1 MKSLFCG
8 SMFALMLMSKSAVA
22 EDSQLKPARIG
33 TNHVIIKVSGGSRLV
48 DADGIPNH
56 VTGDFPNAHNPNS
69 ISPQDYHFK
78 VPVHPT
84 EAATPIRSAGHWF
97 GVALN
102 GVPFEPGT
110 GEFYNGQREWMYE
123 AKSGFID
130 LGLDQNN
137 AHVQPQ
143 GSYHYHGLPEGLIE
157 KLGGDRKNMLLV
169 GWAADGYPLYTSQA
183 YSNPKDPNSA
193 LKKMK
198 SGYRLK
204 TGVRNGGPGGPYDG
218 RFPTDYEFAKGAGDL
233 DECNGRKGVTPEFP
247 AGTFYY
253 CLTEEFPYISRKF
266 HGSPDP
272 SFQKMGPGP
281 GGGGPGSR
289 RRPPGPPPF

>member
-1 MKSLFCG
+1 MKSFVLG
-8 SMFALMLMSKSAVA
+8 PIIALLLLNRTFAQ
-22 EDSQLKPARIG
+22 DSQPKATQIG
-33 TNHVIIKVSGGSRLV
+33 TNHVVIKVSGGSRLV

-56 VTGDFPNAHNPNS
+56 VTGDFPNDHNPNS
-69 ISPQDYHFK
+69 ISPQNYHFK
-78 VPVHPT
+78 VPIHPM
-84 EAATPIRSAGHWF
+84 EAATPIRSERYWF

-130 LGLDQNN
+130 LGLDNNN

-143 GSYHYHGLPEGLIE
+143 GSYHYHGLPSGLIM
-157 KLGGDRKNMLLV
+157 KLGGDGKKMLLV
-169 GWAADGYPLYTSQA
+169 GWGADGYPLYTSYA
-183 YSNPKDPNSA
+183 YSNPKDPRSA

-198 SGYRLK
+198 SGYRLR
-204 TGVRNGGPGGPYDG
+204 TGVRKGGPGGAFDG
-218 RFPTDYEFAKGAGDL
+218 RFPTDYEFVKGAGDL
-233 DECNGRKGVTPEFP
+233 DECNGRTGVTPDFP
-247 AGTFYY
+247 NGTFYY

-266 HGSPDP
+266 HGTPDP
-272 SFQKMGPGP
+272 SFQKMGPAAGGP
-281 GGGGPGSR
+281 GGR